1 MNEEK
6 TISDTTIEALARN
19 FFKEANSYGFK
30 YEHFLKFVN
39 YLLGLSLS
47 PIEKSTEN
55 NEKTPSVNLNITALP
70 VKTERLIIRKFNKQ
84 SDYKM
89 IKEWMDDEYGRYFL
103 LSLSSNQ
110 SSSLDSVLFSESSSL
125 GLITLKDNQPIG
137 LLAYVNIDINSQKA
151 ELRKI
156 IGVPNLRGK
165 GFGKEATKAWIEY
178 GNKVLGLRK
187 IYLST
192 TDTNI
197 RNIKINEDLGFKVE
211 GILRNEIQID
221 NQFRDVLRMS
231 LLFP

>member
-55 NEKTPSVNLNITALP
+55 NEKTLASNLNIKALP
-70 VKTERLIIRKFNKQ
+70 IKTERLIIRKFNKQ
-84 SDYKM
+84 SDYKV
-89 IKEWMDDEYGRYFL
+89 IKEWMNDEYGKYFL
-103 LSLSSNQ
+103 LSISSNQ
-110 SSSLDSVLFSESSSL
+110 SSSLDSVLFSDSSSL
-125 GLITLKDNQPIG
+125 GAITLKDNQLIG
-137 LLAYVNIDINSQKA
+137 LLAYVNIDINSKKA

-165 GFGKEATKAWIEY
+165 GYGKEATKAWIQY